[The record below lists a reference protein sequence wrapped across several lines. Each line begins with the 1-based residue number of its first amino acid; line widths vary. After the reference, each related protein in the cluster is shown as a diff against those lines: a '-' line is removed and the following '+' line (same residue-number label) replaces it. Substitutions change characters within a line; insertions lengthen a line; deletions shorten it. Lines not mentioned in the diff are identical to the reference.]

1 MRILLAALLLQAG
14 LVAAGPTRITLR
26 ADVMVEERFVRLGDL
41 AAVDAELADLR
52 VAYSPRAGRTLQVG
66 RAELRG
72 VLARLKPGLVIAID
86 GAEQTTVRRK
96 PREIAVVRGQT
107 IAVHVVQGGI
117 ALETTARASRDA
129 VAGEVIRVR
138 GAGDREFFVRIVAA
152 GAAEGVGR

>member
-1 MRILLAALLLQAG
+1 MRILLVALLLQAG

-41 AAVDAELADLR
+41 AAVDVELADLR
-52 VAYSPRAGRTLQVG
+52 VAYSPRAGRNLEVG

-72 VLARLKPGLVIAID
+72 VLARLKPGLAVEID
-86 GAEQTTVRRK
+86 GAERATVRRK
-96 PREIAVVRGQT
+96 PRAPAVLRGET
-107 IAVHVVQGGI
+107 IAVHVLQGGI
-117 ALETTARASRDA
+117 AVETTARASRDA

-138 GAGDREFFVRIVAA
+138 GAGDREFSVRIVAA